1 MLYLVVHHRRD
12 PNQPWKGNAWL
23 TNDDNRL
30 EAIETTNNVA
40 DECAEAMRAGELVRF
55 HRCAYAGANPVV
67 CSEARVASVQ
77 RIDRNTSIVRFE
89 DQLALEEPPERLPP
103 RGTNSYTA

>member
-12 PNQPWKGNAWL
+12 PNQPWKGNVWIK
-23 TNDDNRL
+23 NDDNRL

-40 DECAEAMRAGELVRF
+40 GECEEAMRAGRLVRF
-55 HRCAYAGANPVV
+55 HRCAYAGADPVV

-77 RIDRNTSIVRFE
+77 RIDRKTSIVRFE
-89 DQLALEEPPERLPP
+89 DQVVLEQPPAMLPP